1 MPKEV
6 EPKSLCLPHSH
17 KLIPSGKVEFK
28 NVTARYG
35 EDSEPVLKNLS
46 FTVQPGEKVGIVG
59 RTGAGK
65 SSLIKLFWLSLKPS
79 EGQVLVD
86 GVDVTKADL
95 KAIRN
100 EIMIV
105 SQESALFMG

>member
-1 MPKEV
+1 MPKNTD
-6 EPKSLCLPHSH
+6 PKSLCLPHTY
-17 KLIPSGKVEFK
+17 KIIPNGKVEFR

-35 EDSEPVLKNLS
+35 EDSEPVLKNLT

-65 SSLIKLFWLSLKPS
+65 SSLIKLFWMSLKPS
-79 EGQVLVD
+79 EGQVLID
-86 GVDVTKADL
+86 GTDVTKVDL
-95 KAIRN
+95 KAMRN
-100 EIMIV
+100 EVMIV

>member
-1 MPKEV
+1 M
-6 EPKSLCLPHSH
+6 
-17 KLIPSGKVEFK
+17 
-28 NVTARYG
+28 TARYG